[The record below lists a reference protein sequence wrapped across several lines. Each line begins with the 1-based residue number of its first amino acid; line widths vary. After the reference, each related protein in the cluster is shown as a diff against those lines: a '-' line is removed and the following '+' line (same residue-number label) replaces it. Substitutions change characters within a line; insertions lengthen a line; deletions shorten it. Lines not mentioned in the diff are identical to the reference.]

1 MKTELQI
8 RAEDA
13 AERFHG
19 ARKPVIFEFA
29 GLPKAGKTSTAIALQ
44 AFLKRCGFRV
54 EIVTE
59 RASPNSIRD
68 QTRSNFNVWAAC
80 RMAPLYAACTTL
92 AQILEKTQNP
102 PGFDDPD
109 ILILDQGLFD
119 ALCWLRLMERLERI
133 RPEERQLIGSF
144 LRLADWRKRI
154 SAVFVM
160 TASPEDAL
168 QREKGLLPVEHKEGS
183 IMNEKVLAQMLN
195 TTRET
200 SKSLKKEFRIFE
212 IDTSA
217 ERKGG
222 VKQIAEAVANLALNV
237 IEEHLREDILSL
249 PREDVIRTFA
259 GKKCLNSSE
268 AAALVGLFVKSG
280 NFKPREEVEAD
291 KTRVQALPVVVVHN
305 KSGKVL
311 RLRRKERTDNNPL
324 NEKIVIWAGGHVRK
338 EDEANG
344 DSMLQCALR
353 EIQEELRLSLEP
365 HELKL
370 RGAVYSELGGPG
382 TQKHVAIVYEWKAKT
397 DDVAIVL
404 SSAEFF
410 ERRGT
415 ALSGTFVP
423 LKDLARDVDD
433 GKLAEEWSVEIIRE
447 LLAKDYKF
455 SPRLF

>member
-8 RAEDA
+8 RAENV
-13 AERFHG
+13 AERFYG
-19 ARKPVIFEFA
+19 ARKPVVFEFA
-29 GLPKAGKTSTAIALQ
+29 GVPKAGKTSTSNALQ

-54 EIVTE
+54 ETVID
-59 RASPNSIRD
+59 RAFLCPIRD
-68 QTRSNFNVWAAC
+68 KANSNFNVWT
-80 RMAPLYAACTTL
+80 ACTTL
-92 AQILEKTQNP
+92 AQILKKTQNP

-109 ILILDQGLFD
+109 ILILDQGLID
-119 ALCWLRLMERLERI
+119 ALCWLRLMERLGRI
-133 RPEERQLIGSF
+133 RPKERQVIESF
-144 LRLADWRKRI
+144 LRMADWRRHI

-160 TASPEDAL
+160 MASPEDAM

-183 IMNEKVLAQMLN
+183 TMNEKVLAQMLN

-200 SKSLKKEFRIFE
+200 SKSLKNEFRIFE

-222 VKQIAEAVANLALNV
+222 AKQIAEAVANLALNV
-237 IEEHLREDILSL
+237 IEEHLREDVLSL
-249 PREDVIRTFA
+249 PGEDVIRTFA
-259 GKKCLNSSE
+259 GRKCLNSSE
-268 AAALVGLFVKSG
+268 AAALVELFVKSG

-291 KTRVQALPVVVVHN
+291 RTRVQALPVVVVRN
-305 KSGKVL
+305 KSGRVL
-311 RLRRKERTDNNPL
+311 RLRRKERTDKNIL
-324 NEKIVIWAGGHVRK
+324 NEKTVIWTGGPVRK

-344 DSMLQCALR
+344 DPVLQCALR
-353 EIQEELRLSLEP
+353 EILEGLRLGLEP

-370 RGAVYSELGGPG
+370 RGAVYSEPGGKG
-382 TQKHVAIVYEWKAKT
+382 THKRVAVVYEWKAKT
-397 DDVAIVL
+397 DAVATVL
-404 SSAEFF
+404 SGGEFF
-410 ERRGT
+410 DRRGT

-433 GKLAEEWSVEIIRE
+433 GKIAEEWSVEIVRE